1 MTKQLLDGADV
12 GAVIEHVSGTRM
24 PEHMRRELVGEA
36 DNCAPVANHA
46 IGALTAQP
54 PTALVEK
61 DRLGVPAPGPT
72 IGGQLSSPTDV
83 EPAFECRRG
92 HPTERNDAFLRP
104 LAHEPHKA
112 VVQVDIADRQPDDLG
127 DPGTGAVER
136 LQQRGISTADGV
148 VASDRLDQAG
158 HLVER
163 ERLGQAFRDRWD
175 LDVGRRIVGADLVG
189 DEEPVQATHG
199 NQRAGNR

>member
-1 MTKQLLDGADV
+1 MTEQLLDGANV
-12 GAVIEHVSGTRM
+12 SAVIEHVGGARM
-24 PEHMRRELVGEA
+24 PEHVRRKLVGEA
-36 DNCAPVANHA
+36 DNRAAVANHA
-46 IGALTAQP
+46 IGTLPTQP
-54 PTALVEK
+54 PAALVEK
-61 DRLGVPAPGPT
+61 DRLGVTAPGPT

-83 EPAFECRRG
+83 EPAFECRRC

-163 ERLGQAFRDRWD
+163 ERFRQAFRDRWD
-175 LDVGRRIVGADLVG
+175 LDIGRRIVGADLVG
-189 DEEPVQATHG
+189 DKESVQAAHG
-199 NQRAGNR
+199 NQRASDR